1 MAKTFQYKAKN
12 RTGQVL
18 AGTIVAEDEAAVA
31 SFIRNKGYFVTQ
43 IKVQR
48 RKLLQQEFLQE
59 LIPVTV
65 KVLAV
70 FCRQFAVM
78 IEAGMPMLAC
88 LHVLIEQTYHKRLK
102 SALQNVYKKVQEG
115 MSLSRAMSE
124 HSQVFPELM
133 ISMVEAG
140 ELGGVLDIILRR
152 LAVHY
157 EKEHKLNEKV
167 KAAMTYPAVVVSMAI
182 LSVMF
187 ILIFVLPVFTK
198 LFEDLSLEIPL
209 PTRILLTTSHFLGNN
224 GIFVFVLLVLLC
236 ISLGYVV
243 KRADVKQA
251 IDCILFKLPVLG
263 KVRKKII
270 IARFSRTLSTLLQGS
285 VPLLSAIEVAAKS
298 TGSSNIMAGLA
309 IALKGIRQGL
319 GLATALSR
327 CSLFPPFVIQMIAIG
342 EETGEMDKMLEKLA
356 DFYEDD
362 VDDSVMR
369 LSSMLEPLLIGFLG
383 GIIGFIVIAVVL
395 PMFEAVSAV
404 GRQQ

>member
-12 RTGQVL
+12 RTGHVL
-18 AGTIVAEDEAAVA
+18 AGTIIAENEAAVA
-31 SFIRNKGYFVTQ
+31 GFIRNKGYFVTQ
-43 IKVQR
+43 IKEQR
-48 RKLLQQEFLQE
+48 RKLLQEFWQE
-59 LIPVTV
+59 LTPVTV
-65 KVLAV
+65 KALAV

-78 IEAGMPMLAC
+78 IDAGMPMLAC
-88 LHVLIEQTYHKRLK
+88 LHVLIEQTHHNRLK

-115 MSLSRAMSE
+115 IPLSRAMSE

-182 LSVMF
+182 LSVTF

-198 LFEDLSLEIPL
+198 LFEDMSLEIPL

-224 GIFVFVLLVLLC
+224 GIFIFVLLVLICL
-236 ISLGYVV
+236 SLGYVA
-243 KRADVKQA
+243 KRADVKQV

-263 KVRKKII
+263 QVRKKII
-270 IARFSRTLSTLLQGS
+270 VARFSRTLSTLLQGS

-298 TGSSNIMAGLA
+298 TGSSNIMGGLA
-309 IALKGIRQGL
+309 IALEGIRQGL
-319 GLATALSR
+319 GLATVLRR
-327 CSLFPPFVIQMIAIG
+327 CGLFPPLVIQMTAIG
-342 EETGEMDKMLEKLA
+342 EETGEIDKMLEKLA

-404 GRQQ
+404 GRQ